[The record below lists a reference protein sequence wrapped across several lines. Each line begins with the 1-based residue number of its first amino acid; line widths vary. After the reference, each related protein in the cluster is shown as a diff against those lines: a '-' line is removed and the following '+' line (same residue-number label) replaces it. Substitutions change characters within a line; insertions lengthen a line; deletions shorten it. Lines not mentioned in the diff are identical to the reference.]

1 MINFS
6 IDFITGQNATDR
18 KEHDSFSEEEV
29 LSPQN
34 SVPSPLSSD
43 DGAAQCSSSPL
54 DKDATIGPTARDR
67 RPGVKPTHSYIALIS
82 MAILSTEGKKMLLSD
97 IYSYIM
103 DNFPYYNNKDKAWR
117 NSIRHN
123 LSLNECFVKS
133 GRADNGK
140 GNYWSIHTACIDDFS
155 RGDFRR
161 RQARRRA
168 RKNSLSRD
176 TCVSNLPLSY
186 RYNLGY
192 VPMTPTTVGTPT
204 YGPYYSPP
212 SPVYATQTSFYYP
225 PASVGV
231 TPGLHAPYQSQPS
244 VYSTPAPAPAPAPG
258 LASWGCDLYRSKD
271 LTHSPEPYTE

>member
-6 IDFITGQNATDR
+6 IDFITGQNTTGR
-18 KEHDSFSEEEV
+18 KEDNSFSEEEG
-29 LSPQN
+29 

-43 DGAAQCSSSPL
+43 DGGAHCSSSPL
-54 DKDATIGPTARDR
+54 DKDTTVGPTVRDR

-140 GNYWSIHTACIDDFS
+140 GNYWSIHPACIDDFS

-192 VPMTPTTVGTPT
+192 VPMTPSTVGTPT
-204 YGPYYSPP
+204 YRPCYSPP
-212 SPVYATQTSFYYP
+212 SPVYATQTSFYCP
-225 PASVGV
+225 PVSTGV
-231 TPGLHAPYQSQPS
+231 TQGLYAPYQSQPS
-244 VYSTPAPAPAPAPG
+244 VYSSPAPTPG
-258 LASWGCDLYRSKD
+258 LAVSSSWGCDLYRSKD
-271 LTHSPEPYTE
+271 FTHTPVPYTE